1 MYVKERILHENR
13 TLHLHT
19 MYKRHRAG
27 VKGMET
33 VTQPSQQIKEIEG
46 KYGAIKVFQSQRS
59 FKDGRGYPFFNC
71 KSSVDE
77 TEKTGQQRLVF
88 FVSQ

>member
-1 MYVKERILHENR
+1 MYVKKRILHENQ

-19 MYKRHRAG
+19 MYKRHREG

-46 KYGAIKVFQSQRS
+46 KYGAIKVFQSQREVS
-59 FKDGRGYPFFNC
+59 KT
-71 KSSVDE
+71 DE
-77 TEKTGQQRLVF
+77 DIHSLIARVLLMKQKRLANNG
-88 FVSQ
+88 

>member
-46 KYGAIKVFQSQRS
+46 KYGAIKVFQSQREVS
-59 FKDGRGYPFFNC
+59 KT
-71 KSSVDE
+71 DE
-77 TEKTGQQRLVF
+77 DIHSLIARVLLMKQKRLANNG
-88 FVSQ
+88 